1 MVLELFLVCF
11 WRVKCLAQ
19 TDHFAEAIYS
29 LCIVASFA
37 DFGKLVIRCFWC
49 RFFAW
54 NNLNVVLETFFT
66 CFQQLQYLTIALA
79 YAIAL
84 A

>member
-1 MVLELFLVCF
+1 M
-11 WRVKCLAQ
+11 
-19 TDHFAEAIYS
+19 
-29 LCIVASFA
+29 ASFA
-37 DFGKLVIRCFWC
+37 DFGKLVSRCFWC

-66 CFQQLQYLTIALA
+66 CFQQFQYLTQIDDFAK
-79 YAIAL
+79 AIAL

>member
-1 MVLELFLVCF
+1 MFGPNY
-11 WRVKCLAQ
+11 
-19 TDHFAEAIYS
+19 HFAEAIYS

-37 DFGKLVIRCFWC
+37 DFGKLIRCFWC

-66 CFQQLQYLTIALA
+66 CFQQFQYLTQIDDFAK
-79 YAIAL
+79 AIAL